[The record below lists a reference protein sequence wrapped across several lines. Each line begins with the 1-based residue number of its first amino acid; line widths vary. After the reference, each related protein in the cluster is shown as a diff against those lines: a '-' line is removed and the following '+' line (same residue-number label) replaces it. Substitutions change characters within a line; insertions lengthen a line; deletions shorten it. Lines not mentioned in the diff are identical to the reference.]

1 MPLFVGFYIN
11 QYFGIPLS
19 VTYVCYQLESFLNR
33 SFDTLYDFSGSVCFG
48 FFRMQLGSF
57 LRPQKPWH
65 LQKTKFTPE
74 WFFEHFRQNF
84 FPLFVTLRGFWK
96 LLLILLSKKYL
107 PKAKIFLFWVESVLM
122 RLYLNSFENCEF
134 SVNKLVDCLRVQTW
148 TKCTVEVFHLCLWV
162 YMTSFSNLFS
172 YFC

>member
-74 WFFEHFRQNF
+74 WFFEHFWQKIISSFCHFKRLLKTSFNFAFKEIFAEGQNISF
-84 FPLFVTLRGFWK
+84 LSGKCFDAFVPKQLRK
-96 LLLILLSKKYL
+96 
-107 PKAKIFLFWVESVLM
+107 
-122 RLYLNSFENCEF
+122 
-134 SVNKLVDCLRVQTW
+134 
-148 TKCTVEVFHLCLWV
+148 LWV
-162 YMTSFSNLFS
+162 LGEETSWLSLGTNTNKIYSWGFSLMFMS
-172 YFC
+172 VHDQFF

>member
-65 LQKTKFTPE
+65 LQETKFTPE

-96 LLLILLSKKYL
+96 LLLILLSKKYF
-107 PKAKIFLFWVESVLM
+107 AEGQNISFLSGKYFDAFVPQQ
-122 RLYLNSFENCEF
+122 
-134 SVNKLVDCLRVQTW
+134 LR
-148 TKCTVEVFHLCLWV
+148 KLWV
-162 YMTSFSNLFS
+162 LGEQTSWLSLGTNMNKIYSWGFSLMFMS
-172 YFC
+172 VHDQFF